1 MARTGVSYEDVE
13 RVATQLYQQGLT
25 PTVQRV
31 RQELG
36 TGSNTTI
43 SRHLKSWHETFYAED
58 TSRIPMAIPEEVVA
72 SVDGFWAA
80 AVAKAD
86 ANYQQYREEVEIARD
101 LAIEEKDAALLR
113 LAEVEQHNQEL
124 QQQLHD
130 AQHVIQQR
138 NGEFQH
144 LQGQYDELGAKYDAV
159 IQESN
164 ATKTL
169 AHAANEQAKQAQLS
183 IESHLAEQQ
192 QQYDGIIKDLKRQL
206 ESEESRYEALENRH
220 LVKVDELQQLI
231 KQADQHANELD
242 RSLSDQ
248 QKQIVTNQQ
257 LFDQQL
263 KQLESEYSA
272 TKRQLKQ
279 SQDNNTSLQQAL
291 KNALSNYETNLSQNK
306 KLFDVTAKAAENQ
319 TAILKEIARLET
331 VITST
336 LTSHSKPDQDD
347 KP

>member
-169 AHAANEQAKQAQLS
+169 AQAAIEQAKQVQLS
-183 IESHLAEQQ
+183 VESQLAEQK
-192 QQYDGIIKDLKRQL
+192 QQYDGIIKDLKLQL